1 MPHDDLLFSGPGVVV
16 NETNLNVQGETF
28 ALSQVVT
35 AHVEKKGLS
44 RGLWVVVLAVAGL
57 VTLLSWDAIGGN
69 FAGVLGIGIVLAAI
83 LYGENRPSY
92 QLLLRTTRGTTL
104 NPFTTKDE
112 ELAYQVRDALD
123 LAIAAGVPS
132 DPAEAGAS
140 EEGEPEPPSGSPRR
154 AGIAMMAGG
163 IVLAFIGLAGMSS
176 DEVGGP
182 ILLVFGLGLI
192 LFFNGFSRFR
202 KG

>member
-1 MPHDDLLFSGPGVVV
+1 MAQDDVVFAGPGVVV
-16 NETNLNVQGETF
+16 TETNLNVKGETF
-28 ALSQVVT
+28 SLSQVVT

-132 DPAEAGAS
+132 DPAVAGGS
-140 EEGEPEPPSGSPRR
+140 EDPGPEPPSGSPRR
-154 AGIAMMAGG
+154 AGMAMMAGG
-163 IVLAFIGLAGMSS
+163 IFLAWIGLAGASS
-176 DEVGGP
+176 GEVGGP
-182 ILLVFGLGLI
+182 IYLVVILGLV